1 MTVSVILALGLTAAL
16 LMASGFILFFHQE
29 RHETFDQWVDF
40 SFSGDTVRRAFG
52 YYRFMGV
59 SMIVFYVLFTISLL
73 LLQAEGHVLFADEA
87 KKPIASPGPIS
98 TSFFTIDLM
107 LRGALFD
114 FMQHFDLRAT
124 HLYMNRQMPWFVWYA
139 FVFRM
144 FYGLSLVRILFS
156 FALVWNKSRVMR
168 QRHRQLE
175 ADAEPKRLEHKP

>member
-1 MTVSVILALGLTAAL
+1 VSVSVLLALGLTAAL

-29 RHETFDQWVDF
+29 RHETIDQTVDF
-40 SFSGDTVRRAFG
+40 SFSGESLRRALL

-73 LLQAEGHVLFADEA
+73 LLQAEGHVLFVDEQ
-87 KKPIASPGPIS
+87 KLPIHPAGPIS

-114 FMQHFDLRAT
+114 FMQHFDMRAT
-124 HLYMNRQMPWFVWYA
+124 HLFMNRQQPWFVWYA

-144 FYGLSLVRILFS
+144 FYGLTLIRILFS
-156 FALVWNKSRVMR
+156 FAWVWTKSRRMHQR
-168 QRHRQLE
+168 QREL
-175 ADAEPKRLEHKP
+175 DAEISRPEQR